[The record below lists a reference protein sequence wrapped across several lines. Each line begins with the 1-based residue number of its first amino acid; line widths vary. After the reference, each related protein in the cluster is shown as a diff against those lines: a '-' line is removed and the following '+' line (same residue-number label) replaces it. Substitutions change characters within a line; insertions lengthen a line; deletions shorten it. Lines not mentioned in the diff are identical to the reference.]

1 MNGEE
6 RAPNPKRRR
15 LQILV
20 VGYNED
26 SCTPVARE
34 AAYRVG
40 AEIARNGA
48 VLVTGGL
55 GGVMEA
61 AARGAYENG
70 GITLSIIPQKEIDE
84 ANPYSTVVAATG
96 IGHMRNFINVYS
108 ADGVIVVGGGAGTLT
123 EIAAAYIEGK
133 PIVTLLGT
141 GGVADEYAGKYIDDR
156 RRVKIYAASTPSE
169 AVEIL
174 IGLINKTSSS
184 RHE

>member
-1 MNGEE
+1 MHREKNVNRTG
-6 RAPNPKRRR
+6 RRR

-20 VGYNED
+20 IGYNED
-26 SCTPVARE
+26 SCTPEARE

-40 AEIARNGA
+40 AEIAKRGA

-61 AARGAYENG
+61 ASRGAQENG

-84 ANPYSTVVAATG
+84 ANPYSTVIVATG

-108 ADGVIVVGGGAGTLT
+108 ADGVIVVGGGAGTVT

-133 PIVTLLGT
+133 PIVSLVGT
-141 GGVADEYAGKYIDDR
+141 GGAADTYAEQYMDER
-156 RRVKIYAASTPSE
+156 RRVKIYAARSPSE
-169 AVEIL
+169 AVEML
-174 IGLINKTSSS
+174 IRLINTKNA
-184 RHE
+184 EE